1 MKNTVWTTV
10 HIPHKFPQFSRP
22 QFTIY
27 RLCAII
33 SQLCLLNVES
43 SRVWIVNIL
52 QQYKEDQNLPDGL
65 MNVTALL
72 LKIRS
77 TMWSFDAFLFKLFES
92 WKRVIMTTLLRST
105 PFLLSRHIPFR
116 CLTPVTRSNDR
127 TVMKRIAT
135 TVKFS
140 TVHTDQVKTNLVK
153 DVILYSNKNSRLHRN
168 INIFGLTQLL
178 FWVSLAEYSTYTT
191 KKSHTGDGSEEVPNV
206 KQNSEERKPENGFA
220 QLFVGLGGS
229 MPGWSSQVL
238 FFSQIYFTHFI
249 SSYRSPNFRY

>member
-1 MKNTVWTTV
+1 
-10 HIPHKFPQFSRP
+10 
-22 QFTIY
+22 
-27 RLCAII
+27 
-33 SQLCLLNVES
+33 
-43 SRVWIVNIL
+43 
-52 QQYKEDQNLPDGL
+52 
-65 MNVTALL
+65 
-72 LKIRS
+72 
-77 TMWSFDAFLFKLFES
+77 
-92 WKRVIMTTLLRST
+92 MTTLLRST

-220 QLFVGLGGS
+220 QLFVGLGLLTLGIS
-229 MPGWSSQVL
+229 WIYSLRCVKNVVL
-238 FFSQIYFTHFI
+238 RKGGKNLTLITYGPFSKV
-249 SSYRSPNFRY
+249 RYLDVPLEKVSAVELKSNTTNKQLPIKVKGYVGRFLIDMRGEIKNYPLFDTTVGVKRNLKQ